1 MILFMKDLF
10 VVLNLELTES
20 TAIKGDGFEDANDK
34 EGDTK
39 AEDMIEVKELKD
51 ERNENPQ
58 SIVHMLMYY
67 LFIFL
72 SVLDKLLFLVVIFF
86 AVVACCI
93 SCPGAKERRRKESLR
108 RRSLRKGSE
117 RRGTEIFE

>member
-1 MILFMKDLF
+1 MIIFMKDIF
-10 VVLNLELTES
+10 GVLNLELTKS
-20 TAIKGDGFEDANDK
+20 TYIKGDWFDDANDR

-51 ERNENPQ
+51 ERNEKPQ
-58 SIVHMLMYY
+58 SIVHMLTYY

-108 RRSLRKGSE
+108 KRSLRRGSE